1 MGLRTKRII
10 ADTISRELGLELRDG
25 RAFLERVL
33 EIIADDMVYVG
44 RVELRGLGT
53 FQATERKSRV
63 TRHPRTG
70 EPITI
75 PARWVV
81 TFRGGKKLR
90 ARLDQKPTSGY
101 AEKRGKKS
109 TPSLTSTKRKSTRR
123 KP

>member
-33 EIIADDMVYVG
+33 EIISDDLVYVG
-44 RVELRGLGT
+44 RVELRGFGT
-53 FQATERKSRV
+53 FQTNERKSRV

-81 TFRGGKKLR
+81 TFRGGKDLR
-90 ARLDQKPTSGY
+90 ARLDLKPTSGHE
-101 AEKRGKKS
+101 AARGKKRAHA
-109 TPSLTSTKRKSTRR
+109 STKRKPASR